1 MPSGWQRY
9 ITIIV
14 TCLPL
19 LLGTQAFAQA
29 NLTVDAAQRLA
40 YGLLDRRQYGAAIEL
55 LNTLQADDRNQT
67 AILFIARSRAH
78 RGLGQT
84 REAIQNGRIAFRLA
98 QNDAEKFAAARTT
111 AQAYS
116 TAGNRIT
123 SQIWLRLASQY
134 APNERAYNLARRD
147 FEYVRARNPISL
159 NFNLSIQPTDNINNA
174 PTDNSFT
181 FLGTVFTDPTLRPIS
196 GVSFQTTTELTY
208 RLPATSTRTSQL
220 EFAHFGRRVSLG
232 SEAEN
237 IDPDLSARDLATD
250 RYLVAWANDLRRP
263 DRPWVIDTTVD
274 AFADWSGGE
283 HIQNGWSVNLGYS
296 LPLNPQQSLRI
307 AADYEETTRLD
318 RDVRSFEKW
327 TALATWTGRF
337 NDIGRFQVNA
347 RYEDVSSDSFAVARD
362 QWSLAI
368 NYSLP
373 APVLG
378 ADLSL
383 SALYSET
390 SYDEPLFGPAARS
403 DRTQVASLTAGF
415 PSLEY
420 LGFSPYAQLSNEHVD
435 SNVSRFETD
444 TFNFGVS
451 IRSNF

>member
-1 MPSGWQRY
+1 MC
-9 ITIIV
+9 I
-14 TCLPL
+14 
-19 LLGTQAFAQA
+19 
-29 NLTVDAAQRLA
+29 
-40 YGLLDRRQYGAAIEL
+40 
-55 LNTLQADDRNQT
+55 
-67 AILFIARSRAH
+67 
-78 RGLGQT
+78 
-84 REAIQNGRIAFRLA
+84 
-98 QNDAEKFAAARTT
+98 
-111 AQAYS
+111 
-116 TAGNRIT
+116 
-123 SQIWLRLASQY
+123 
-134 APNERAYNLARRD
+134 RD
-147 FEYVRARNPISL
+147 
-159 NFNLSIQPTDNINNA
+159 
-174 PTDNSFT
+174 
-181 FLGTVFTDPTLRPIS
+181 
-196 GVSFQTTTELTY
+196 

-373 APVLG
+373 TPVLG